1 MAPAGGDWLGR
12 SPQISGATFGHRL
25 RVADGSGAG
34 VAPAFPHEHLCHDGT
49 QRVLFP
55 THAVP
60 EWNRVAR
67 DARLGRILPAAAQ
80 VMSLQQVHD
89 SNSDDIVSH

>member
-1 MAPAGGDWLGR
+1 MAPAGDDWLGR
-12 SPQISGATFGHRL
+12 SPQISGATFGDRL
-25 RVADGSGAG
+25 RVTDGSGAG
-34 VAPAFPHEHLCHDGT
+34 VAPSFPHEHPCHAGT

-67 DARLGRILPAAAQ
+67 DARPGRIVRAAPQ
-80 VMSLQQVHD
+80 VMSLQQGHD
-89 SNSDDIVSH
+89 SNSDGIVSH